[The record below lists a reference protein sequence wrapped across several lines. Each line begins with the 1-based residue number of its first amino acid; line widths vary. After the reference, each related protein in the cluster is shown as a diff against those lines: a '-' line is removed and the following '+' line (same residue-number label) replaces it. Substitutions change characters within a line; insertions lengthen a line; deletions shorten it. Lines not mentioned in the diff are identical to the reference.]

1 MFITFEGIDGC
12 GKTTQL
18 NKVAEFLKSQGR
30 EVLTLREPGG
40 TDISEK
46 IRELLLQSKKEMHS
60 MTELL
65 LFEAARAE
73 LIDKVIR
80 PASKEGK
87 IILCDRFY
95 DSTLAYQGFGRKM
108 DTDDIKLLNRLAT
121 GGIKPDLT
129 FYFQVSLD
137 VSKQRS
143 SGRNLDRME
152 SAGDNFFL
160 RVIDGF
166 NKLADDEPARV
177 IKIDASLEIKD
188 VSDNV
193 IRELKKIL

>member
-152 SAGDNFFL
+152 SAGDDFFL

-177 IKIDASLEIKD
+177 IKIDASLGIKD

>member
-60 MTELL
+60 ITELL

-143 SGRNLDRME
+143 FGRNLDRME
-152 SAGDNFFL
+152 SAGDDFFL

-166 NKLADDEPARV
+166 NKLAADEPARV
-177 IKIDASLEIKD
+177 IKIDASREIDD

>member
-95 DSTLAYQGFGRKM
+95 DSTLAYQGFGREM
-108 DTDDIKLLNRLAT
+108 NTEDIKLLNRLAT

-129 FYFQVSLD
+129 FYFDVSLD

-143 SGRNLDRME
+143 SNRNLDRME
-152 SAGDNFFL
+152 SAGDDFFL
-160 RVIDGF
+160 RVIEGF
-166 NKLADDEPARV
+166 NKLATDEAARV
-177 IKIDASLEIKD
+177 IKIDASREIND
-188 VSDNV
+188 VSDSV

>member
-18 NKVAEFLKSQGR
+18 DKVAEFLKSQGR

-80 PASKEGK
+80 PASKQGK

-108 DTDDIKLLNRLAT
+108 NTDDIKLLNRLAT

-129 FYFQVSLD
+129 FYFNVSLD

-152 SAGDNFFL
+152 SAGDDFFL

-166 NKLADDEPARV
+166 NKLADDEPERV
-177 IKIDASLEIKD
+177 IKIDASREIND

-193 IRELKKIL
+193 IRELRKIL

>member
-40 TDISEK
+40 TEISEK

-95 DSTLAYQGFGRKM
+95 DSTLAYQGFGREM
-108 DTDDIKLLNRLAT
+108 NTDDIRLLNRLAT
-121 GGIKPDLT
+121 VGIKPDLT

-143 SGRNLDRME
+143 SNRNLDRME
-152 SAGDNFFL
+152 SAGDDFFL
-160 RVIDGF
+160 RVIEGF
-166 NKLADDEPARV
+166 NRLAADEPERV
-177 IKIDASLEIKD
+177 IKIDASREIND